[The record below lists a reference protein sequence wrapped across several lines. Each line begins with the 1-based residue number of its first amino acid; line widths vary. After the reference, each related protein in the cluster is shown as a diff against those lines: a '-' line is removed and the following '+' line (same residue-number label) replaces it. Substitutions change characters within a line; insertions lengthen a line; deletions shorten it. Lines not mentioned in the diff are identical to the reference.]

1 MDNKKFFK
9 INNKKNHSNPK
20 RYDLKPKKLSHK
32 KDDRRKNIRKRKELK
47 EIKEVN
53 SKIMTNQ
60 AYHRESKRPSNKAKK
75 ENQKIHL
82 KILKDHK
89 TIKNETLAN
98 ATLKKKTLE
107 TNEKKLLNFCAD
119 YDSIKNKICESNYIS
134 SKNKHKPQRNLLL
147 EKQIKKLSKSLLSDL
162 NSSSDKNE
170 KSSESLLNITKTISK
185 NKYDISQSK
194 LKIVKKIKCK
204 YNKNFYLC
212 KQLKTDV
219 KCFLKIFK
227 EKSLKN
233 FDNLEKFQVNLPFI
247 L

>member
-1 MDNKKFFK
+1 M
-9 INNKKNHSNPK
+9 
-20 RYDLKPKKLSHK
+20 
-32 KDDRRKNIRKRKELK
+32 
-47 EIKEVN
+47 
-53 SKIMTNQ
+53 
-60 AYHRESKRPSNKAKK
+60 
-75 ENQKIHL
+75 
-82 KILKDHK
+82 
-89 TIKNETLAN
+89 
-98 ATLKKKTLE
+98 
-107 TNEKKLLNFCAD
+107 LNFCAD

-134 SKNKHKPQRNLLL
+134 SKKKHKPQRNLLL
-147 EKQIKKLSKSLLSDL
+147 EKQNKKLSKSLLSDL

-194 LKIVKKIKCK
+194 LKIVKKIQCR
-204 YNKNFYLC
+204 YSKNFYLC

-219 KCFLKIFK
+219 KCLLKIFK